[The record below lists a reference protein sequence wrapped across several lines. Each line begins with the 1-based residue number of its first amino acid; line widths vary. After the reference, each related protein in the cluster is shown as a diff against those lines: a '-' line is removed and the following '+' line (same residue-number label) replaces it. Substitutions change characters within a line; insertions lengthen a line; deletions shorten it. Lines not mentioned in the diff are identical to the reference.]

1 MTIKFYPDKDGVPVK
16 AESSVIEWVGKNL
29 TMKEIKKKQKNK
41 KTGQQRVVTKQV
53 KSKSFFNLFAS
64 IDVSNSNPLEEDE
77 EQSKLR
83 EELEQKYE
91 VAGVIVD

>member
-1 MTIKFYPDKDGVPVK
+1 VPVK

-53 KSKSFFNLFAS
+53 KSKSFFNFFAS

-83 EELEQKYE
+83 EELEKNYE